1 MYSIRKIIS
10 ILRLVFILLLLL
22 LNSCSDR
29 SEFGTESDYIKLGA
43 DATVG
48 GTDTTGDDNDTTV
61 GGTDTTGDDN
71 DTTEG
76 ATDTTEGAS
85 DTTAPTI
92 SSVSPTD
99 NSTYK
104 SPATTIAATFSE
116 AMSTGTISTNTND
129 TTCSGSYQLSSDNFT
144 TCIKM
149 SAAPSS
155 SNNATTFTA
164 TPTDNLSGGT
174 IHKLKITT
182 SAKDSS
188 SNSLASTY
196 TTNGF
201 TTSPS
206 GSGTITGTVKQGSSA
221 LSGVSVAL
229 SIYGTTVTT
238 ETSDSNGAFS
248 QSSLGLG
255 VYSLTYTKSGYLE
268 AIQSGTLAT
277 DNQTLVVATQTMISD
292 GCSDAGDISG
302 TIKNAVTGDEIQ
314 GVAIILR
321 NGLNTRSGNTISGKT
336 ATTDA
341 NGAYT
346 LSSIDPGSY
355 TIQGRKDNWI
365 STYFN
370 AISCSGLS
378 NKNSNMSEKL
388 ADGAMRIVMSWEGT
402 QDFDSHLEIPCTSGT
417 CSGSNSADKSHL
429 WYGVDN
435 TTAATYSGVST
446 RDYHNYTDIVSSGDY
461 VTLDQDNTNGTGSAA
476 NTGPETITISK
487 LRSGDY
493 RYHVHAYDKKGR
505 NTTHIADNGTVV
517 QVFYDVDQVINFD
530 VPSTAGDLWTV
541 FDYNKST
548 GFSTLNTMGSEGNS
562 NAVDDH

>member
-174 IHKLKITT
+174 IYKLKITT

-336 ATTDA
+336 ATTD
-341 NGAYT
+341 
-346 LSSIDPGSY
+346 
-355 TIQGRKDNWI
+355 
-365 STYFN
+365 
-370 AISCSGLS
+370 
-378 NKNSNMSEKL
+378 
-388 ADGAMRIVMSWEGT
+388 
-402 QDFDSHLEIPCTSGT
+402 
-417 CSGSNSADKSHL
+417 
-429 WYGVDN
+429 
-435 TTAATYSGVST
+435 
-446 RDYHNYTDIVSSGDY
+446 
-461 VTLDQDNTNGTGSAA
+461 
-476 NTGPETITISK
+476 
-487 LRSGDY
+487 
-493 RYHVHAYDKKGR
+493 
-505 NTTHIADNGTVV
+505 
-517 QVFYDVDQVINFD
+517 
-530 VPSTAGDLWTV
+530 
-541 FDYNKST
+541 
-548 GFSTLNTMGSEGNS
+548 
-562 NAVDDH
+562 